1 MKALVTFYGVSPH
14 LVWPFEIQFIL
25 DFFQNLVHG
34 FSEYNSNHLSGS
46 WARMPSKISPRLAVV
61 IPIRPKISSVL
72 RNYLSLSLSFSLL
85 LVLFNSLMLINTI
98 HELTYTSSRFWSE
111 TSSSHARQAGQP

>member
-25 DFFQNLVHG
+25 DFFQNLVHE

-46 WARMPSKISPRLAVV
+46 WARMPNKISPRLAVV

-85 LVLFNSLMLINTI
+85 LVLFNPLMLINTI
-98 HELTYTSSRFWSE
+98 HELTHTPSKFSS
-111 TSSSHARQAGQP
+111 

>member
-1 MKALVTFYGVSPH
+1 MKALVTFYGVSPY

-46 WARMPSKISPRLAVV
+46 WARMPNKISPWLAVV

-72 RNYLSLSLSFSLL
+72 RNYLSLSFSLL
-85 LVLFNSLMLINTI
+85 LVLFNPLMLINTI
-98 HELTYTSSRFWSE
+98 HELTHTPSKFSS
-111 TSSSHARQAGQP
+111 

>member
-85 LVLFNSLMLINTI
+85 LVLFNPLMLINTI